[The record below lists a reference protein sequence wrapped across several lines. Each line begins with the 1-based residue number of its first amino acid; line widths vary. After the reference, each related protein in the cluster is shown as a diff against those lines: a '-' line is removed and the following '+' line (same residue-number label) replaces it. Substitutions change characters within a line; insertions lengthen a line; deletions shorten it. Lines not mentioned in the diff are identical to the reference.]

1 MIDIHVLAET
11 RFLLTRESCFSKVQ
25 IYRDLSSTDS
35 ELPEFPGEGEEF
47 FREVAVA
54 AGVFVEI
61 VLVHLFSAVEIAQW
75 QKLHNGLTAQTL
87 PDF

>member
-11 RFLLTRESCFSKVQ
+11 RFLLIRESCFSKVQ
-25 IYRDLSSTDS
+25 ICSTLSSTDS
-35 ELPEFPGEGEEF
+35 ELPEFTGEGEEL

-61 VLVHLFSAVEIAQW
+61 VLVHLFGAVEIAQG
-75 QKLHNGLTAQTL
+75 QKLHNGLPAQTF